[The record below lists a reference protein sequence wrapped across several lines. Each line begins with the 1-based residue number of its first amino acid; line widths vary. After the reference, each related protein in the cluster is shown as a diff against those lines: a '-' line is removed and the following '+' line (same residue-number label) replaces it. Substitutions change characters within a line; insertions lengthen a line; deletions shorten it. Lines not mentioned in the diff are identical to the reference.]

1 MTYMD
6 TFAEAIYGQP
16 ALSDGTFAGV
26 NYGRTEDGYIIL
38 NTGNAVAD
46 SIASVLLN
54 EIGVDNYVNAWEAFG
69 DGNIGRGIA
78 QGLFGVAQTTL
89 ALIPGVN
96 VIRGATSGARAA
108 AGAYRAARAS
118 GGITRALGRIPG
130 RVGNRVRYTVQRAG
144 QQPTIR
150 GAIGSAVPR
159 YGSTARQIRAARQPD
174 PIFGLPPMTL
184 WRQPRS
190 GTIQWR
196 GGAAFAPPPAVPL
209 RPGQIRAQARQ
220 ASRAAL
226 DPTATVPMWS
236 QRARLAVGRAPLPG
250 APAAGFTSS
259 RLGRTAITG
268 TVGGLYGAEA
278 VNLAAAPGTVRSER
292 DRRAQEAYAARLGQQ
307 GRNYETTMTDIRA
320 RGADEEIQA
329 ALDAINESNT
339 GVDSSGNPT
348 PEVDIE
354 TSRQASLGSIDA
366 QYNRAVSELRSMYN
380 LSETDDEKDRIKF
393 ILADIQAQAEAGRQA
408 IQNVFQRKSE
418 EVGKLTEASREAA
431 IKSAQR
437 ATDLYQISSAQL
449 QDELEASFAA
459 AAQDAYGM
467 GAATPREQSEYV
479 QLLSAMAPVT
489 AEYRQAIG
497 DINTQGLEWMS
508 GVMGEQSAARQGD
521 LQRLALSTSA
531 AANAEHKAAVDRRV
545 NAERLALA
553 DALQSLREQQMSQ
566 AGATQRALIGAQP
579 SDTDMFDS
587 VDIQGF
593 MVDAVLQTG
602 SPTRAIER
610 YRAQFA
616 GKPNPLGGVY
626 PNTPPDWVLDA
637 IREAK
642 SEYDSAMAI
651 SQSERLLSEQE
662 LANQRAALGS
672 SVGVP

>member
-16 ALSDGTFAGV
+16 ALNDGTFAGV

-78 QGLFGVAQTTL
+78 QGLFGVTQTAL

-118 GGITRALGRIPG
+118 GGITRALGRVPG
-130 RVGNRVRYTVQRAG
+130 RVGNRVRYTAQRAG
-144 QQPTIR
+144 RQPTIR

-159 YGSTARQIRAARQPD
+159 YGSTARQVRAARQQ
-174 PIFGLPPMTL
+174 GLGL

-190 GTIQWR
+190 NSIQWR
-196 GGAAFAPPPAVPL
+196 GGRAFAPEPPVPL
-209 RPGQIRAQARQ
+209 RAGQVRAQARQ

-236 QRARLAVGRAPLPG
+236 QRANLAVGRAPLPG

-278 VNLAAAPGTVRSER
+278 VNLAAAPGTVSSER
-292 DRRAQEAYAARLGQQ
+292 DRRAQEAYAARLTQQ

-366 QYNRAVSELRSMYN
+366 QYSRAVGELRSMYK
-380 LSETDDEKDRIKF
+380 LSETDDERERIRF
-393 ILADIQAQAEAGRQA
+393 ILSDIEAQAEAGRKA

-418 EVGKLTEASREAA
+418 EVGKLTKVSREAA

-459 AAQDAYGM
+459 AAKDAYGM

-508 GVMGEQSAARQGD
+508 GVIGEQSAARQGD
-521 LQRLALSTSA
+521 LQRLALSTSV
-531 AANAEHKAAVDRRV
+531 AANAEHKTAVDKRV
-545 NAERLALA
+545 NAERIALA

-566 AGATQRALIGAQP
+566 TGATQRALINAQP
-579 SDTDMFDS
+579 SDTNMFDS

-593 MVDAVLQTG
+593 IVDAVLQTG

-651 SQSERLLSEQE
+651 SQSELLLNEQE

-672 SVGVP
+672 SVGVS